1 MKPSKNSILMKLLM
15 VPYLILR
22 KRFGQHSQV
31 QKIEKISI
39 SGFLDDIFVERE
51 NRQKIASWIFITG
64 VLVIFWIKSLNS
76 SWVTIFKKKIMI
88 LISKSVLNWS
98 TLFEN
103 YSKCRIW
110 IFAYSAN
117 FCPIKTGLSG
127 NTVWP
132 QASGFQKLANLEH
145 FGHF

>member
-64 VLVIFWIKSLNS
+64 VLVIFWI
-76 SWVTIFKKKIMI
+76 TIFKKKIMI

-110 IFAYSAN
+110 FLNFPPIFV
-117 FCPIKTGLSG
+117 LL
-127 NTVWP
+127 
-132 QASGFQKLANLEH
+132 KLACLVTLFDRKLQVFRNLPNWR
-145 FGHF
+145 FLAFLINFWSLTK